1 VPSDLRELTEI
12 MPDLLTADGL
22 ARFSAAAAAHVGDET
37 VPGLVALVARGDQV
51 HAEAL
56 GSLSI
61 GGPPVQRDSLFR
73 IASITKPVTGAATL
87 ALIREGLLDPDEP
100 VARLL
105 PELARPRVL
114 RRMDGPLDDTVP
126 ASRAITVRDL
136 LTFTF
141 GFGLAGEMFTA
152 AQPWPVVARS
162 HELHLAT
169 IGPPD
174 PAEQPDPDT
183 WIAGLGSLPL
193 LAQPGERWF
202 YNTAASVLGVLLAR
216 ASGQPFADVLRTRIF
231 EPLGMHDTGF
241 WTPHTGR
248 LASAFRSAPGGGLEV
263 WDKPDG
269 DWSRPPAFGDGAAG
283 LVSTVGDLLAFSR
296 MLLRGGDPVL
306 PADLV
311 AAMTSDQLTPAQK
324 ARGGL
329 GPDFFTGISWG
340 FCTSVV
346 TAGPRAGAFG
356 WAGGSG
362 TTWLVDPVR
371 DLTVIVL
378 TQRMFDNPTPPPV
391 HDALQDVAY
400 EAVA

>member
-1 VPSDLRELTEI
+1 

-51 HAEAL
+51 QAEAL

-61 GGPPVQRDSLFR
+61 GGPAVQSDSLFR
-73 IASITKPVTGAATL
+73 IASTTKLVTGAATL
-87 ALIREGLLDPDEP
+87 ALAREGLLDLDEP
-100 VARLL
+100 VGRLL
-105 PELARPRVL
+105 PELAEPRVL
-114 RRMDGPLDDTVP
+114 RRMDGPLGDTVP
-126 ASRAITVRDL
+126 ARRPITVRDL

-141 GFGLAGEMFTA
+141 GFGLTTEMFA
-152 AQPWPVVARS
+152 AERPWPVVAAADA
-162 HELHLAT
+162 LHLST
-169 IGPPD
+169 IGPPN
-174 PAEQPDPDT
+174 PAEQPGPDT
-183 WIAGLGSLPL
+183 WMAGLGSLPL
-193 LAQPGERWF
+193 LAQPGKRWF
-202 YNTAASVLGVLLAR
+202 YNTGASVLGVLLER
-216 ASGQPFADVLRTRIF
+216 AAGQPFADVLRTRLF
-231 EPLGMHDTGF
+231 EPLGMRDTGF

-269 DWSRPPAFGDGAAG
+269 LWSRPQAFSDGAAG
-283 LVSTVGDLLAFSR
+283 LVSTAGDLLAFSR

-306 PADLV
+306 PRDLV
-311 AAMTSDQLTPAQK
+311 AEMTRDQLTADQK
-324 ARGGL
+324 AAGGL
-329 GPDFFTGISWG
+329 GPDFFTGVGWG

-362 TTWLVDPVR
+362 VTWLADPGR

-378 TQRMFDNPTPPPV
+378 TQRMFDSPEPPPV
-391 HDALQDVAY
+391 HDALQAAAY
-400 EAVA
+400 EALT

>member
-1 VPSDLRELTEI
+1 

-51 HAEAL
+51 QAEAL

-61 GGPPVQRDSLFR
+61 GGPAVQSDSLFR
-73 IASITKPVTGAATL
+73 IASTTKLVTGAATL
-87 ALIREGLLDPDEP
+87 ALAREGLLDLDEP
-100 VARLL
+100 VGRLL
-105 PELARPRVL
+105 PELAEPRVL
-114 RRMDGPLDDTVP
+114 RRMDGPLGDTVP
-126 ASRAITVRDL
+126 ARRPITVRDL

-141 GFGLAGEMFTA
+141 GFGLTTEMFA
-152 AQPWPVVARS
+152 AERPWPVVAAADA
-162 HELHLAT
+162 LHLST
-169 IGPPD
+169 IGPPN
-174 PAEQPDPDT
+174 PAEQPGPDT
-183 WIAGLGSLPL
+183 WMAGLGSLPL

-202 YNTAASVLGVLLAR
+202 YNTGASVLGVLLER
-216 ASGQPFADVLRTRIF
+216 AAGQPFADVLRTRLF
-231 EPLGMHDTGF
+231 EPLGMRDTGF

-269 DWSRPPAFGDGAAG
+269 LWSRPQAFSDGAAG
-283 LVSTVGDLLAFSR
+283 LVSTAGDLLAFSR

-306 PADLV
+306 PRDLV
-311 AAMTSDQLTPAQK
+311 AEMTRDQLTADQK
-324 ARGGL
+324 AAGGL
-329 GPDFFTGISWG
+329 GPDFFTGVGWG

-362 TTWLVDPVR
+362 VTWLADPGR

-378 TQRMFDNPTPPPV
+378 TQRMFDSPEPPPV
-391 HDALQDVAY
+391 HDALQAAAY
-400 EAVA
+400 EALT

>member
-1 VPSDLRELTEI
+1 

-61 GGPPVQRDSLFR
+61 GGPAVEHDSLFR
-73 IASITKPVTGAATL
+73 IASTTKPVTGAATL
-87 ALIREGLLDPDEP
+87 ALVREGLLDLDEP
-100 VARLL
+100 VGRLL
-105 PELARPRVL
+105 PELAEPRVL
-114 RRMDGPLDDTVP
+114 RRMDGPLGDTVP
-126 ASRAITVRDL
+126 ARRPITVRDL

-141 GFGLAGEMFTA
+141 GFGLTTEMFA
-152 AQPWPVVARS
+152 AERPWPVVAAADA
-162 HELHLAT
+162 LHLST
-169 IGPPD
+169 IGPPN
-174 PAEQPDPDT
+174 PAEQPGPDT

-202 YNTAASVLGVLLAR
+202 YNTGASVLGVLLER
-216 ASGQPFADVLRTRIF
+216 AAGQPFADVLRTRLF
-231 EPLGMHDTGF
+231 EPLGMRDTGF

-269 DWSRPPAFGDGAAG
+269 LWSRPQAFSDGAAG
-283 LVSTVGDLLAFSR
+283 LVSTAGDLLAFSR

-306 PADLV
+306 PPDLV
-311 AAMTSDQLTPAQK
+311 AEMTRDQLTPAQK
-324 ARGGL
+324 AAGGL
-329 GPDFFTGISWG
+329 GPDFFTGVSWG

-356 WAGGSG
+356 WAGGFG
-362 TTWLVDPVR
+362 TTWLADPGR

-378 TQRMFDNPTPPPV
+378 TQRMFDSPGPPAV
-391 HDALQDVAY
+391 HDALQAAAY
-400 EAVA
+400 EALT